1 MTISPDVFLY
11 PHRLFSRKGIS
22 LPAVAVETARGVGV
36 GLAASIAAASSS
48 ALRSS
53 SSFNTLAPPALY
65 VRPNTTAPNSSRQ
78 SVYP

>member
-53 SSFNTLAPPALY
+53 SSFNTFAPPASYAKANIAAL
-65 VRPNTTAPNSSRQ
+65 RSSRQ